1 MSFDPKSADHK
12 KQLYLALRAVA
23 DITGIHPDL
32 LIDQALGH
40 PQTMGA
46 DYLSN
51 FRRGNIAAS
60 KAAAIYQWL
69 NSNHHQTARQNA
81 QEIFPLTLER
91 QFDEL
96 LEAQAI
102 TGKLSI
108 KILKGEMGLVERA
121 ADTGKD
127 GIPTIKIGQRFYFE
141 LESDHVG
148 TAIALQGYGDKWH
161 PFPLSE
167 GIDHLTLTECINIL
181 PQSSNGKA
189 EPLVENNDTGPHLF
203 VVICSK
209 DHQPPPIELRKI
221 ISWIDANEC
230 KINVVNCRF
239 KG

>member
-1 MSFDPKSADHK
+1 MNFDPKSADHK

-23 DITGIHPDL
+23 DMTGIHPDF

-81 QEIFPLTLER
+81 PEIFSLTLER
-91 QFDEL
+91 QFDEFL
-96 LEAQAI
+96 DKYAI

-121 ADTGKD
+121 SDVGKD
-127 GIPTIKIGQRFYFE
+127 GIPTIKLGQRFYFE
-141 LESDHVG
+141 LDNDHAG
-148 TAIALQGYGDKWH
+148 TAIALQGYR
-161 PFPLSE
+161 
-167 GIDHLTLTECINIL
+167 
-181 PQSSNGKA
+181 GK
-189 EPLVENNDTGPHLF
+189 
-203 VVICSK
+203 
-209 DHQPPPIELRKI
+209 
-221 ISWIDANEC
+221 
-230 KINVVNCRF
+230 
-239 KG
+239 